1 MSRKRRKPSASAVI
15 NASMAQAAEQAEQ
28 FLQFLDYINEQNELN
43 KDKVTTSA
51 DPAPARVVVAK

>member
-28 FLQFLDYINEQNELN
+28 FLQFLEYIEEQNELN
-43 KDKVTTSA
+43 KHTTSA
-51 DPAPARVVVAK
+51 APAPAGAVVAK